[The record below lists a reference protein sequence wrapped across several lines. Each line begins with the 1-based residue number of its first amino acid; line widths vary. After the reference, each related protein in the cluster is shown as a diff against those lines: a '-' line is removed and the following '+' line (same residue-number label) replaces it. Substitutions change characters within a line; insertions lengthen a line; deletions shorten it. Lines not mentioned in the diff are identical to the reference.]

1 MLNYTIRIHGT
12 HQAHDILLKQKKRE
26 GTERFV
32 NRVYNRLGLEQR
44 GLFNTIKIELFN
56 DAVLVD
62 TFHGLIDKAA
72 FYKKG
77 SA

>member
-1 MLNYTIRIHGT
+1 MTYTIRIHGA
-12 HQAHDILLKQKKRE
+12 HQTCDILMKQKKRE

-44 GLFNTIKIELFN
+44 GLFNTIKVELFN

-62 TFHGLIDKAA
+62 TFHGLIDKAT